1 MFEKPNKGLQNVSL
15 ITENILDER
24 AKSIIWKT
32 NTIADVRCSN
42 CLPVIYPDEVDFYQ
56 YKTSPPLSLRG
67 RDPYRFLFVGL
78 LIPLFWT
85 SGDVS
90 SGFQSQSGFCL
101 IHTWRRRTS
110 NITHSLRFTSG
121 ATPADL
127 LVASMAAEL
136 ISSTYLQRHWW
147 ESNGRPLAPW
157 ANAQPTE
164 LCRLGFLNVSF

>member
-1 MFEKPNKGLQNVSL
+1 MKAISRHLFFKKKYFG
-15 ITENILDER
+15 ER
-24 AKSIIWKT
+24 ESF
-32 NTIADVRCSN
+32 
-42 CLPVIYPDEVDFYQ
+42 LP
-56 YKTSPPLSLRG
+56 
-67 RDPYRFLFVGL
+67 

-90 SGFQSQSGFCL
+90 SGFQSQSRFCL
-101 IHTWRRRTS
+101 IHTWQRHTS

-127 LVASMAAEL
+127 LAASMATEP

-147 ESNGRPLAPW
+147 ESNGRPLTPW

-164 LCRLGFLNVSF
+164 LCRLGNFKASSIPTDSWSFNLLGVPLRFIQGFDALVTRDN